1 MHHLD
6 RLFLRNRS
14 NINILN
20 YVFNYVFEIF
30 DSQSK
35 SLYISSDITSDMF
48 SDWLSR
54 VGSAIPR
61 GFSRHYIL
69 GLLKE
74 QPMTGK
80 EIIDKA
86 ILQSEG
92 KWRPSPG
99 LIYPLLGRLL
109 EEGLITETD
118 NGRYQIAKKGLD
130 IAADIDSVHNIIQKQ
145 LDVMLR
151 VGNIG
156 RFMAKDLIDRVSAI
170 GSTLSSNLDRMTDEE
185 RNKYKQFL
193 LTELRKIDDQKNST
207 EKVRVE

>member
-1 MHHLD
+1 ML
-6 RLFLRNRS
+6 
-14 NINILN
+14 
-20 YVFNYVFEIF
+20 
-30 DSQSK
+30 
-35 SLYISSDITSDMF
+35 
-48 SDWLSR
+48 SDWFSR

-86 ILQSEG
+86 ILQSDG

-109 EEGLITETD
+109 EEDLIAEID
-118 NGRYQIAKKGLD
+118 NGKYKITRKGLD
-130 IAADIDSVHNIIQKQ
+130 IAADIESVHNILQKQ

-156 RFMAKDLIDRVSAI
+156 RFMAMDLIDRISTI
-170 GSTLSSNLDRMTDEE
+170 GSTLSSNLDRMTEQE
-185 RNKYKQFL
+185 RSKYKQFL
-193 LTELRKIDDQKNST
+193 MTELSKLDEQENNK
-207 EKVRVE
+207 EVVRVE

>member
-1 MHHLD
+1 ML
-6 RLFLRNRS
+6 
-14 NINILN
+14 
-20 YVFNYVFEIF
+20 
-30 DSQSK
+30 
-35 SLYISSDITSDMF
+35 
-48 SDWLSR
+48 SDWFSR
-54 VGSAIPR
+54 VGSVIPR

-74 QPMTGK
+74 QSMTGK

-86 ILQSEG
+86 ILQSDG

-109 EEGLITETD
+109 EEGLIDEIE
-118 NGRYQIAKKGLD
+118 NGKYKITGKGLE
-130 IAADIDSVHNIIQKQ
+130 IAADIDSVHNILQKQ

-156 RFMAKDLIDRVSAI
+156 RFMAKDLIDRISTI
-170 GSTLSSNLDRMTDEE
+170 GSTLSSNLDRMTEQE

-193 LTELRKIDDQKNST
+193 MTELNKLDEQEKNKEIVS
-207 EKVRVE
+207 VE

>member
-1 MHHLD
+1 ML
-6 RLFLRNRS
+6 
-14 NINILN
+14 
-20 YVFNYVFEIF
+20 
-30 DSQSK
+30 
-35 SLYISSDITSDMF
+35 
-48 SDWLSR
+48 SDWFSR

-86 ILQSEG
+86 ILQSDG

-109 EEGLITETD
+109 EEDLIAEID
-118 NGRYQIAKKGLD
+118 NGKYKITRKGLD
-130 IAADIDSVHNIIQKQ
+130 IAADIESVHNILQKQ

-156 RFMAKDLIDRVSAI
+156 RFMAMDLIDRISTI
-170 GSTLSSNLDRMTDEE
+170 GSTLSSNLDRMTEQE
-185 RNKYKQFL
+185 RSKYKQFL
-193 LTELRKIDDQKNST
+193 ITELSKLDEQENNK
-207 EKVRVE
+207 EVVRVE